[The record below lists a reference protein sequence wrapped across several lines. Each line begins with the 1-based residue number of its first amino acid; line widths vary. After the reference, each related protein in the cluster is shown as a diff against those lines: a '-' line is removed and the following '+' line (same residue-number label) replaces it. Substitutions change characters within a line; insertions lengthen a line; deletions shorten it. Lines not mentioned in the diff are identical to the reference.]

1 MVIGHGND
9 KYKYEAGIK
18 HDFSSNI
25 PGGIDHSGL
34 VEYLKDRLLSIK
46 DYPNP
51 TGSPLDELLSKR
63 LDIPAE
69 CICITNGATESIYLT
84 AQSFHGS
91 RSAILMPTFSEYAD
105 ACRMNGHTVKSI
117 FSLDAIPADAQF
129 IWLCNPNN
137 PTGSVLSRE
146 VLLDCIE
153 KHQDSIFVIDQS
165 YESLTAEPLL
175 RTNEAVLYPNVILIH
190 SLTKEFAIPGLR
202 LGYLTAPLSLIRQ
215 ITAHRM
221 PWSVNQLAI
230 QAGYY
235 LLQHEDE
242 YELDLEGLLDE
253 CDYVGRRLTEM
264 GGMEVWPSKTNFL
277 LVQLRNGKASALKDY
292 LAREHQIL
300 IRDCSNFEGLD
311 ERFFRIAVQSPEE
324 NELLL
329 SAIEEWILA

>member
-34 VEYLKDRLLSIK
+34 VEFLKDRLLSIK

-91 RSAILMPTFSEYAD
+91 RSAVLMPTFSEYAD

-117 FSLDAIPADAQF
+117 FSLDAI
-129 IWLCNPNN
+129 
-137 PTGSVLSRE
+137 
-146 VLLDCIE
+146 
-153 KHQDSIFVIDQS
+153 QDSIFVIDQS

-202 LGYLTAPLSLIRQ
+202 LGYLTAPLSLIHQ
-215 ITAHRM
+215 IAAHRM

-230 QAGYY
+230 QAGCY

-253 CDYVGRRLTEM
+253 CDYVGRRLTEI

>member
-1 MVIGHGND
+1 MIIGHGND
-9 KYKYEAGIK
+9 KYKYTAGIK

-25 PGGIDHSGL
+25 PGGVDHSGL
-34 VEYLKDRLLSIK
+34 FEFLKKQLPSIK

-63 LDIPAE
+63 LDIPSDS
-69 CICITNGATESIYLT
+69 ICITNGATESIYLT

-91 RSAILMPTFSEYAD
+91 RSAVLMPTFSEYAD

-117 FSLDAIPADAQF
+117 FSLDTVPTDAQL

-146 VLLDCIE
+146 ILLNCIE
-153 KHQDSIFVIDQS
+153 KHHDAIFIIDQS
-165 YESLTAEPLL
+165 YECLTAEPLL
-175 RTNEAVLYPNVILIH
+175 RTNEAVQYPNVILIH

-202 LGYLTAPLSLIRQ
+202 LGYLTANSSLIRQ
-215 ITAHRM
+215 IAVHRM

-230 QAGYY
+230 QAGCY
-235 LLQHEDE
+235 LIQHEYE
-242 YELDLEGLLDE
+242 YELDLEGMLDE
-253 CDYVGRRLTEM
+253 CEYVSSRLSKM
-264 GGMEVWPSKTNFL
+264 GGMEVWPSKTNFI
-277 LVQLRNGKASALKDY
+277 LVQLRNGKASALKEY
-292 LAREHQIL
+292 LAEKHQIL

-329 SAIEEWILA
+329 TAIEEWILE